1 MQVPSAVPQTTRRLW
16 EIQRAD
22 GFTFRCDLEPT
33 SRGYMAWFKVNGQ
46 AIGAHSFDAQ
56 LPATEWAQTLLRQCD
71 LTAG

>member
-1 MQVPSAVPQTTRRLW
+1 MQVPSAAPQVTRRLW

-33 SRGYMAWFKVNGQ
+33 GRGWMAWLTVNGQ
-46 AIGAHSFDAQ
+46 AIGAHPFDAQ
-56 LPATEWAQTLLRQCD
+56 LPATEWAQTLLRQFD

>member
-1 MQVPSAVPQTTRRLW
+1 
-16 EIQRAD
+16 
-22 GFTFRCDLEPT
+22 
-33 SRGYMAWFKVNGQ
+33 MAWFKVNGQ